1 VSWQLNDEKTTRTSV
16 GASEPARKVVAKVN
30 RFLKKADEALLTIL
44 LIIIA
49 INKLY
54 NVNRNLLGISAIL
67 QLWIK
72 S

>member
-16 GASEPARKVVAKVN
+16 GASEPARKIVAKVN
-30 RFLKKADEALLTIL
+30 RFLKKMYAALPTIL

-49 INKLY
+49 IKKWY
-54 NVNRNLLGISAIL
+54 NFNRNLLGISAIL
-67 QLWIK
+67 QLWVK